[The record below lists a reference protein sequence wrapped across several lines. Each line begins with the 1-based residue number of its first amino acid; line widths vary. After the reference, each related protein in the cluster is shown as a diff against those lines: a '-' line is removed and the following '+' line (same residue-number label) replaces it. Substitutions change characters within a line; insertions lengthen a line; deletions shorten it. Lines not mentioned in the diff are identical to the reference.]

1 MTWSVIAITFFLIM
15 AVVTFLFKK
24 KIIKDEKTNYKTLF
38 IIGMTWLPLG
48 VAIKNLGFIVG
59 GLVLVIL
66 GIMKKD
72 QWRDEKKWSELS
84 PAEKKVKLS
93 IVLML
98 AFMLVVGVVT
108 FFMYKG

>member
-59 GLVLVIL
+59 GLVLN
-66 GIMKKD
+66 G
-72 QWRDEKKWSELS
+72 
-84 PAEKKVKLS
+84 S
-93 IVLML
+93 IRWLITPKSICIVCMRCLRN
-98 AFMLVVGVVT
+98 
-108 FFMYKG
+108 